1 MFWGVHSVELYLLG
15 LFVTYVE
22 YTPSHH
28 LLLASFA
35 PLFVICKLEISCCE
49 SRVYSLLFFF
59 SPGISIPFCNTMFHR
74 GIQNLQSNDQNFQTK
89 CQLVQID
96 WIELLKPVLFF
107 SKSINFLVETETTL
121 SLGLVE
127 AMSSNAGMEIS
138 SCHNQLILSVY
149 QEVV

>member
-1 MFWGVHSVELYLLG
+1 
-15 LFVTYVE
+15 
-22 YTPSHH
+22 
-28 LLLASFA
+28 
-35 PLFVICKLEISCCE
+35 
-49 SRVYSLLFFF
+49 
-59 SPGISIPFCNTMFHR
+59 MFHR